1 MGQNDYCNFFP
12 VKIELQ
18 NTGKKFNTDWIFR
31 NLSCTF
37 EKDNAYA
44 ILGRN
49 GSGKSTLLQVI
60 AGSIHPTAGRVIYS
74 NEGDMISDQNIFR
87 YISCSAPYLELIEEF
102 KLLEMLQFHFHFKKM
117 MTGYTINKVIGMM
130 GFKIDEYKP
139 IRLFSSGMKQRVKL
153 ILAFLSDTPLLLLDE
168 PTTNLDQAG
177 TEWYRNLVNEFSKK
191 RTVIICSN
199 LQHLETEF
207 CTGTL
212 LIEDFK

>member
-1 MGQNDYCNFFP
+1 MGQIDCCNFSP

-31 NLSCTF
+31 NLSYTF

-60 AGSIHPTAGRVIYS
+60 AGSIHPTAGKVIYS
-74 NEGDMISDQNIFR
+74 IEGDMISDQNIFR

-102 KLLEMLQFHFHFKKM
+102 KLQEMLQFHFRFK
-117 MTGYTINKVIGMM
+117 TILAGYTIKKIAGML
-130 GFKIDEYKP
+130 GFKNEEHKP

-177 TEWYRNLVNEFSKK
+177 TDWYLNLINEFSKK

-199 LQHLETEF
+199 LQKVETDF
-207 CTGTL
+207 CTGKVF
-212 LIEDFK
+212 IEDYK

>member
-1 MGQNDYCNFFP
+1 MGQIDCCNCSP
-12 VKIELQ
+12 VKIQLQ
-18 NTGKKFNTDWIFR
+18 NTGKKFNTDWIFH
-31 NLSCTF
+31 NLSYTF

-60 AGSIHPTAGRVIYS
+60 AGSMHPTAGKVIYS
-74 NEGDMISDQNIFR
+74 IEGGVISDQNIFR
-87 YISCSAPYLELIEEF
+87 YITCSAPYLELIEEF
-102 KLLEMLQFHFHFKKM
+102 KLLEMLQFHFRFKKLV
-117 MTGYTINKVIGMM
+117 TGYTINKVIGML
-130 GFKIDEYKP
+130 GFKNEAHKP

-177 TEWYRNLVNEFSKK
+177 TDWYLNLINEFSKK

-207 CTGTL
+207 CTGKL
-212 LIEDFK
+212 LIEDYK

>member
-1 MGQNDYCNFFP
+1 

-31 NLSCTF
+31 NLSYTF
-37 EKDNAYA
+37 DQDQSYA

-60 AGSIHPTAGRVIYS
+60 SGSIHQT
-74 NEGDMISDQNIFR
+74 EGIIRYTVNGNPVSEQDAFR
-87 YISCSAPYLELIEEF
+87 YVSCSAPYLELIEEF
-102 KLLEMLQFHFHFKKM
+102 KLMEMIRFHFRFKKILPGYSIDKI
-117 MTGYTINKVIGMM
+117 TGML
-130 GFKIDEYKP
+130 GFKNEEHKP

-153 ILAFLSDTPLLLLDE
+153 IMAFLSDTPLLLLDE

-177 TEWYRNLVNEFSKK
+177 TEWYLNLIHEFSKN

-199 LQHLETEF
+199 LHKVETGF

-212 LIEDFK
+212 FIEDFK

>member
-1 MGQNDYCNFFP
+1 L
-12 VKIELQ
+12 KIELQ

-31 NLSCTF
+31 NLSFTF
-37 EKDNAYA
+37 ERDKAYA

-60 AGSIHPTAGRVIYS
+60 AGNIYPTAGKVIYS
-74 NEGDMISDQNIFR
+74 INGDVINDQNIFR
-87 YISCSAPYLELIEEF
+87 HISCSAPYLELIEEF
-102 KLLEMLQFHFHFKKM
+102 KLHEMLQFHFRFK
-117 MTGYTINKVIGMM
+117 TIFPGYNINKIVGML
-130 GFKIDEYKP
+130 GFDNVRHKP

-177 TEWYRNLVNEFSKK
+177 TDWYLNLIHEFSKN

-199 LQHLETEF
+199 LQHLETGF
-207 CTGTL
+207 CTGKL
-212 LIEDFK
+212 FIEDYK

>member
-1 MGQNDYCNFFP
+1 M
-12 VKIELQ
+12 KIILEG
-18 NTGKKFNTDWIFR
+18 TGKKFNTEWIFR
-31 NLSCTF
+31 KLDFSF
-37 EKDNAYA
+37 ERDKAYA

-60 AGSIHPTAGRVIYS
+60 AGNIHPTEGTVTYS
-74 NEGDMISDQNIFR
+74 LDGKTIDVQDIFR

-102 KLLEMLQFHFHFKKM
+102 RLEEMLQFHFRFKKM
-117 MTGYTINKVIGMM
+117 LPGFTLKKITDML
-130 GFKIDEYKP
+130 GFKNEEHKP

-177 TEWYRNLVNEFSKK
+177 IEWYLDLVRNYSGK

-199 LQHLETEF
+199 HQHIETEF
-207 CTGTL
+207 CTENI
-212 LIEDFK
+212 LIEHYK

>member
-1 MGQNDYCNFFP
+1 

-31 NLSCTF
+31 NLSFTF
-37 EKDNAYA
+37 EENNAYA

-60 AGSIHPTAGRVIYS
+60 SGSIRPSAGIIKYTLDGA
-74 NEGDMISDQNIFR
+74 EISEEEIFR

-102 KLLEMLQFHFHFKKM
+102 KLREMLQFHFRFKSIWP
-117 MTGYTINKVIGMM
+117 GYDINKITGML
-130 GFKIDEYKP
+130 GFNNVSHKP

-177 TEWYRNLVNEFSKK
+177 TDWYLNLIHEFSKN

-199 LQHLETEF
+199 LQQLETGF
-207 CTGTL
+207 CTGKL
-212 LIEDFK
+212 FIEDFK

>member
-1 MGQNDYCNFFP
+1 
-12 VKIELQ
+12 VKIILEG
-18 NTGKKFNTDWIFR
+18 TGKKFNTEWIFR
-31 NLSCTF
+31 KLDFSF
-37 EKDNAYA
+37 ERDKAYA

-60 AGSIHPTAGRVIYS
+60 AGNIHPTEGTVTYS
-74 NEGDMISDQNIFR
+74 LDGKTIEVQDIFR

-102 KLLEMLQFHFHFKKM
+102 RLEEMLQFHFRFKKM
-117 MTGYTINKVIGMM
+117 LPGFTLKKITDML
-130 GFKIDEYKP
+130 GFKNEEHKP

-177 TEWYRNLVNEFSKK
+177 IEWYLDLVRNYSEK

-199 LQHLETEF
+199 HQHIETEF
-207 CTGTL
+207 CTENI
-212 LIEDFK
+212 LIEHYK

>member
-1 MGQNDYCNFFP
+1 M
-12 VKIELQ
+12 KINLQ

-31 NLSCTF
+31 NLSFTF
-37 EKDNAYA
+37 EKDQAYA

-60 AGSIHPTAGRVIYS
+60 AGSIHPTTGVLKYIVDGI
-74 NEGDMISDQNIFR
+74 EISDEKIFR
-87 YISCSAPYLELIEEF
+87 FISCSAPYLELIEEF
-102 KLLEMLQFHFHFKKM
+102 KLQEMLQFHFRFKTIM
-117 MTGYTINKVIGMM
+117 PGYNINKIVGML
-130 GFKIDEYKP
+130 GFKTQEHKP

-177 TEWYRNLVNEFSKK
+177 IDWYLNLINEFSKN

-199 LQHLETEF
+199 HQQLETGF
-207 CTGTL
+207 CTKKIF
-212 LIEDFK
+212 IEDYK

>member
-1 MGQNDYCNFFP
+1 L
-12 VKIELQ
+12 KLELL

-31 NLSCTF
+31 NLSYAF
-37 EKDNAYA
+37 EKDQAYA

-60 AGSIHPTAGRVIYS
+60 AGSIHPTAGSIKYMVDGLEI
-74 NEGDMISDQNIFR
+74 NDQDIFR
-87 YISCSAPYLELIEEF
+87 YISVSAPYLELIEEF
-102 KLLEMLQFHFHFKKM
+102 KLLEMLQFHFRFK
-117 MTGYTINKVIGMM
+117 TIFPGYNINKIIGML
-130 GFKIDEYKP
+130 GFKNEEHKP

-177 TEWYRNLVNEFSKK
+177 TDWYLNLIHEFSKN

-199 LQHLETEF
+199 LQQLETSF
-207 CTGTL
+207 CAGKL
-212 LIEDFK
+212 FIEDYK